1 MKAFLPLLLALLAV
15 PAQAID
21 PGYAR
26 QLERAGCTQMSEL
39 QGCDIRRSRA
49 ENERA
54 GFKAG
59 QPVTPYAGRW
69 LARHQDGRPVARIR
83 IDGTTPVR
91 VTSRAQLEPQGITGL
106 NYIQITAGEPSSA
119 LLKTQYP
126 DNVVP
131 VIWTSNCIADVDP
144 AILRRF
150 SLSIRMDFPG
160 VAHSPAMLD
169 RVSSARS

>member
-69 LARHQDGRPVARIR
+69 LARHDDGRAVARIR
-83 IDGTTPVR
+83 IDGNERVWVDEQPVQAR
-91 VTSRAQLEPQGITGL
+91 RSDGALVFRRGPVMFTVQGDRRLVGEDMWRDTD
-106 NYIQITAGEPSSA
+106 AG
-119 LLKTQYP
+119 TQGP
-126 DNVVP
+126 IV
-131 VIWTSNCIADVDP
+131 AD
-144 AILRRF
+144 
-150 SLSIRMDFPG
+150 
-160 VAHSPAMLD
+160 
-169 RVSSARS
+169 

>member
-83 IDGTTPVR
+83 IDGNERVWVDDQPVQAR
-91 VTSRAQLEPQGITGL
+91 RSDGALVFRRGPVMFTVQGDRRLVGEDVWRDTD
-106 NYIQITAGEPSSA
+106 AG
-119 LLKTQYP
+119 TQGP
-126 DNVVP
+126 IV
-131 VIWTSNCIADVDP
+131 AD
-144 AILRRF
+144 
-150 SLSIRMDFPG
+150 
-160 VAHSPAMLD
+160 
-169 RVSSARS
+169 

>member
-1 MKAFLPLLLALLAV
+1 MKRFAILLFAWLLATQV
-15 PAQAID
+15 QAID
-21 PGYAR
+21 PSYAH

-83 IDGTTPVR
+83 IDGNERVWVDDQPVQAR
-91 VTSRAQLEPQGITGL
+91 RSDGALVFRRGPVMFTVQGDRRLVGEDVWRDTD
-106 NYIQITAGEPSSA
+106 AG
-119 LLKTQYP
+119 TQGP
-126 DNVVP
+126 IV
-131 VIWTSNCIADVDP
+131 AD
-144 AILRRF
+144 
-150 SLSIRMDFPG
+150 
-160 VAHSPAMLD
+160 
-169 RVSSARS
+169 

>member
-26 QLERAGCTQMSEL
+26 QLERSGCTQMSEL

-83 IDGTTPVR
+83 IDGNERVWVDDQPVQAR
-91 VTSRAQLEPQGITGL
+91 RSDGALVFRRGPVMFTVQGDRRLVGEDVWRDTDAGTQGPIVT
-106 NYIQITAGEPSSA
+106 
-119 LLKTQYP
+119 
-126 DNVVP
+126 D
-131 VIWTSNCIADVDP
+131 
-144 AILRRF
+144 
-150 SLSIRMDFPG
+150 
-160 VAHSPAMLD
+160 
-169 RVSSARS
+169 

>member
-1 MKAFLPLLLALLAV
+1 MKTPAPLLLALLAA

-21 PGYAR
+21 PDYAR
-26 QLERAGCTQMSEL
+26 QLERSGCTQMSEL

-83 IDGTTPVR
+83 IDGNERVWVDDQPVQAR
-91 VTSRAQLEPQGITGL
+91 RSDGALVFRRGPVMFTVQGDRRLVGEDVWRDTD
-106 NYIQITAGEPSSA
+106 AG
-119 LLKTQYP
+119 TQGP
-126 DNVVP
+126 IV
-131 VIWTSNCIADVDP
+131 AD
-144 AILRRF
+144 
-150 SLSIRMDFPG
+150 
-160 VAHSPAMLD
+160 
-169 RVSSARS
+169 

>member
-1 MKAFLPLLLALLAV
+1 MKAFLPLLLGLLAV

-83 IDGTTPVR
+83 IDGNERVWVDEQPVQAR
-91 VTSRAQLEPQGITGL
+91 RSDGALVFRRGPVMFTVQGDRRLVGEDVWRDTDAGTQGPIVT
-106 NYIQITAGEPSSA
+106 
-119 LLKTQYP
+119 
-126 DNVVP
+126 D
-131 VIWTSNCIADVDP
+131 
-144 AILRRF
+144 
-150 SLSIRMDFPG
+150 
-160 VAHSPAMLD
+160 
-169 RVSSARS
+169 

>member
-69 LARHQDGRPVARIR
+69 LARHDDGRPVARIR
-83 IDGTTPVR
+83 IDGNERVWVDDQPVQAR
-91 VTSRAQLEPQGITGL
+91 RSDGALVFRRGPVMFTVQGDRRLVGEDVWRDTD
-106 NYIQITAGEPSSA
+106 AG
-119 LLKTQYP
+119 TQGP
-126 DNVVP
+126 IV
-131 VIWTSNCIADVDP
+131 AD
-144 AILRRF
+144 
-150 SLSIRMDFPG
+150 
-160 VAHSPAMLD
+160 
-169 RVSSARS
+169 

>member
-26 QLERAGCTQMSEL
+26 QLERSGCTQMSEL

-83 IDGTTPVR
+83 IDGNERVWVDEQPVQAR
-91 VTSRAQLEPQGITGL
+91 RSDGALVFRRGPVMFTVQGDRRLVGEDVWRDTD
-106 NYIQITAGEPSSA
+106 AG
-119 LLKTQYP
+119 TQGP
-126 DNVVP
+126 IV
-131 VIWTSNCIADVDP
+131 AD
-144 AILRRF
+144 
-150 SLSIRMDFPG
+150 
-160 VAHSPAMLD
+160 
-169 RVSSARS
+169 

>member
-1 MKAFLPLLLALLAV
+1 MKRFAILLFAWLLATQV
-15 PAQAID
+15 QAID

-26 QLERAGCTQMSEL
+26 QLERSGCTQMSEL

-83 IDGTTPVR
+83 IDGNERVWVDDQPVQAR
-91 VTSRAQLEPQGITGL
+91 RSDGALVFRRGPVMFTVQGDRRLVGEDVWRDTD
-106 NYIQITAGEPSSA
+106 AG
-119 LLKTQYP
+119 TQGP
-126 DNVVP
+126 IV
-131 VIWTSNCIADVDP
+131 AD
-144 AILRRF
+144 
-150 SLSIRMDFPG
+150 
-160 VAHSPAMLD
+160 
-169 RVSSARS
+169 

>member
-69 LARHQDGRPVARIR
+69 QARHQDGRPVARIR
-83 IDGTTPVR
+83 IDGNERVWVDDQPVQAR
-91 VTSRAQLEPQGITGL
+91 RSDGALVFRRGPVMFTVQGDRRLVGEDVWRDTD
-106 NYIQITAGEPSSA
+106 AG
-119 LLKTQYP
+119 TQ
-126 DNVVP
+126 VP
-131 VIWTSNCIADVDP
+131 IVAD
-144 AILRRF
+144 
-150 SLSIRMDFPG
+150 
-160 VAHSPAMLD
+160 
-169 RVSSARS
+169 

>member
-1 MKAFLPLLLALLAV
+1 MKRFAILLFAWLLATQ
-15 PAQAID
+15 AQAID

-26 QLERAGCTQMSEL
+26 QLERSGCTQMSEL

-83 IDGTTPVR
+83 IDGNERVWVDDQPVQAR
-91 VTSRAQLEPQGITGL
+91 RSDGALVFRRGPVMFTVQGDRRLVGEDVWRDTD
-106 NYIQITAGEPSSA
+106 AG
-119 LLKTQYP
+119 TQGP
-126 DNVVP
+126 IV
-131 VIWTSNCIADVDP
+131 AD
-144 AILRRF
+144 
-150 SLSIRMDFPG
+150 
-160 VAHSPAMLD
+160 
-169 RVSSARS
+169 

>member
-69 LARHQDGRPVARIR
+69 LARHDDGRPVARIR
-83 IDGTTPVR
+83 IDGNERVR
-91 VTSRAQLEPQGITGL
+91 VDDQPVQARRSDGALVFRRGPVMFTVQGDRRLVGEDVWRDTD
-106 NYIQITAGEPSSA
+106 AG
-119 LLKTQYP
+119 TQGP
-126 DNVVP
+126 IV
-131 VIWTSNCIADVDP
+131 AD
-144 AILRRF
+144 
-150 SLSIRMDFPG
+150 
-160 VAHSPAMLD
+160 
-169 RVSSARS
+169 